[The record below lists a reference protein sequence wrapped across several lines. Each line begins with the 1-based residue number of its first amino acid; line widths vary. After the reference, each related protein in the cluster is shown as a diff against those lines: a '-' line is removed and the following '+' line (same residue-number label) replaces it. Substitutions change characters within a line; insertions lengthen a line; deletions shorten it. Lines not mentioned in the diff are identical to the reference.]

1 MYLSTMDETTLLE
14 PIAQFTNGDLLN
26 MSAEEWRKQINYLRV
41 LLELIAK
48 KSDDSASGVAMFA
61 QNEDVYKR
69 QDVEFAAD
77 YRFEE
82 GDTVSVVGKVEKI
95 DRFERTIQE

>member
-1 MYLSTMDETTLLE
+1 MGDPTEAFPTSLTGAGSGYGTHMTQYTWQTAVHEGKMYLSTMDETTLLE

-48 KSDDSASGVAMFA
+48 KSDDSASC
-61 QNEDVYKR
+61 
-69 QDVEFAAD
+69 
-77 YRFEE
+77 
-82 GDTVSVVGKVEKI
+82 SV
-95 DRFERTIQE
+95 RAS

>member
-61 QNEDVYKR
+61 QNEVATRRPQPPKLPPMQPPPPR
-69 QDVEFAAD
+69 PTAA
-77 YRFEE
+77 
-82 GDTVSVVGKVEKI
+82 KPWLW
-95 DRFERTIQE
+95 